1 MSINI
6 DKVADFS
13 LSMMQRP
20 LPDDIVDAGR
30 FCVADWY
37 GAAIGAYDQAPVAA
51 LKRTV
56 AAWQTRGASPVLLG
70 QSSSAIA
77 AALVNGTMAHMLDF
91 DDTHVGSISHLSGP
105 AFAAAYA
112 AGTERNRTPEEILRA
127 FIAGFEVGGR
137 IGGNGMGV
145 ATNERHFH
153 ATGIYGCF
161 GAAIAAALLYDLDA
175 SRLKHAIGL
184 AATQAAGLTGS
195 FGTPAKPFHAGKAA
209 MNGILAAQMARE
221 GYPASNEMLE
231 SGGPLDRALVQ
242 DGSVKIGRFDPDGPW
257 EITRNTFKPYAA
269 CLLTHPII
277 DAGRTMHA
285 KVDLATVKDIRLR
298 VHPLAI
304 QLAGIPQAST
314 PFEGKFS
321 LAFCAVL
328 SLAGKRLNQTDFNA
342 DNLNDPIHRQAIGR
356 VTLEPVPS
364 MAKTAGEM
372 EVTLADGRKLT
383 EQTPLALGNP
393 GRPMTWGDLAA
404 KFESLTEPA
413 IGNNAKPLFGLLK
426 GFDRAPLDKIGEIV
440 SAAR

>member
-1 MSINI
+1 MNRNI
-6 DKVADFS
+6 DTVANFS

-20 LPDDIVDAGR
+20 LPENVIEAGR
-30 FCVADWY
+30 FCITDWY
-37 GAAIGAYDQAPVAA
+37 GVAIGAHDQAPVVA

-56 AAWQTRGASPVLLG
+56 SAWESRGASHVLLG
-70 QSSSAIA
+70 KNSSAIA

-105 AFAAAYA
+105 TFAAAYA
-112 AGTERNRTPEEILRA
+112 VGTERNRTPEEILRA
-127 FIAGFEVGGR
+127 FIAGFEIGGR

-161 GAAIAAALLYDLDA
+161 GAAIAAALLYDLNA
-175 SRLKHAIGL
+175 LQLKHAIGL

-209 MNGILAAQMARE
+209 MNGVLAAQMARE
-221 GYPASNEMLE
+221 GYPASNEILE
-231 SGGPLDRALVQ
+231 AGGPLDRALVQ
-242 DGSVKIGRFDPDGPW
+242 DGFVKIDRFDPDGPW
-257 EITRNTFKPYAA
+257 EIIRNTFKPYAA

-277 DAGRTMHA
+277 DAGKALHTKINLEA
-285 KVDLATVKDIRLR
+285 VKEVRLR

-304 QLAGIPQAST
+304 QLAGIPRAST

-328 SLAGKRLNQTDFNA
+328 SLAGKRLNQTDFNS
-342 DNLNDPIHRQAIGR
+342 DNLNNRIYRKAIDR

-364 MAKTAGEM
+364 MEKTAGEM
-372 EVTLADGRKLT
+372 EVILSDGTKLT
-383 EQTPLALGNP
+383 ERTPLALGNP
-393 GRPMTWGDLAA
+393 GRPMTWDDLAI
-404 KFESLTEPA
+404 KFESLTKPA
-413 IGNNAKPLFGLLK
+413 VGENAKRLFDLVRN
-426 GFDRAPLDKIGEIV
+426 FDIASLTKIGEIV
-440 SAAR
+440 SPAP